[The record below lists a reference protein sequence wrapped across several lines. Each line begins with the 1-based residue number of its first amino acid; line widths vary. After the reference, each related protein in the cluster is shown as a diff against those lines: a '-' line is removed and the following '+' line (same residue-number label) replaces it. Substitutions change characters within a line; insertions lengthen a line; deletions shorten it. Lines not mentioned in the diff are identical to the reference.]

1 MEFLFFSILIA
12 TSVFLVN
19 QFYLALRKGELTVR
33 TGVYNRRR
41 TPILYW
47 AAMFTLLSGTLSLF
61 LISAACAAFYF
72 AM

>member
-1 MEFLFFSILIA
+1 MEFLFFWILIA

-19 QFYLALRKGELTVR
+19 QLYLALRKGELTVR

-47 AAMFTLLSGTLSLF
+47 AAMFTLFSGTLSLF
-61 LISAACAAFYF
+61 LVIAACAALYLS
-72 AM
+72 M